1 MAGRTLQLSAIEHQ
15 RCASAGLYRTA
26 GSDRYTLRTRIEQ
39 RTVQIGERD
48 MVGKTYWMI
57 VFPSGAHVVGAADPV
72 RAMDSAEAIPR
83 DVAVLAEQTQRRAY
97 PGLQMLVLRVGV
109 EYSLSSGLPTTVIA
123 SNSNPAT
130 D

>member
-1 MAGRTLQLSAIEHQ
+1 
-15 RCASAGLYRTA
+15 
-26 GSDRYTLRTRIEQ
+26 
-39 RTVQIGERD
+39 

-83 DVAVLAEQTQRRAY
+83 DVAVLAEHDGRSGQLVVVRAY